1 MEKDK
6 VMKRFAVADEEKI
19 NELKNKTKIN
29 LSSLLTHNRAGSR
42 AIKNNFTRKLS
53 NHLIAFS

>member
-19 NELKNKTKIN
+19 NELKNKTKN
-29 LSSLLTHNRAGSR
+29 
-42 AIKNNFTRKLS
+42 S
-53 NHLIAFS
+53 NTTIE

>member
-19 NELKNKTKIN
+19 NELKNKTKFFLRN
-29 LSSLLTHNRAGSR
+29 KSLLPINA
-42 AIKNNFTRKLS
+42 
-53 NHLIAFS
+53 